1 MVRPTWVTAVGVL
14 GIIFGC
20 TGILGGGQQIM
31 MPKILVFQQDM
42 MADMQADMQRA
53 RNNSNCHSD
62 AASNAAGIGHDNSA
76 NGSAGASG
84 PSEPAGKPCRSASTQ
99 IPDFPEF
106 LKDMWNFPAWFP
118 TFMVISGVIRCLVAA
133 LYLFSAIWFI
143 QLKPSS
149 VWLFSVALSLSIA
162 LGIAQFVAT
171 LFAGTF
177 MLAVMMAGSSVGMVI
192 DAVLLLVIW
201 LSDRTAFKA
210 RPSTLEAST
219 ASS

>member
-1 MVRPTWVTAVGVL
+1 
-14 GIIFGC
+14 
-20 TGILGGGQQIM
+20 M

-62 AASNAAGIGHDNSA
+62 TATNPTGSGDGHSA
-76 NGSAGASG
+76 NGSADASG
-84 PSEPAGKPCRSASTQ
+84 TAEPAAKPCRSASTQ
-99 IPDFPEF
+99 TPEFPEF
-106 LKDMWNFPAWFP
+106 LKDMWNFPTWFP
-118 TFMVISGVIRCLVAA
+118 TFMVISGAIRCLVAA

-201 LSDRTAFKA
+201 LSDRTVFKA
-210 RPSTLEAST
+210 RPPTLEATT
-219 ASS
+219 ASL